1 MNVTIGSLRHGHT
14 RAHTVAHTK
23 ITKSTGSRLQKYR
36 LKGTKFPVARNSGK
50 GDAYANIQDPW

>member
-1 MNVTIGSLRHGHT
+1 MNVTIGSLRHGRT
-14 RAHTVAHTK
+14 RAHTHTK

>member
-1 MNVTIGSLRHGHT
+1 MNVTIGSLRHGRT
-14 RAHTVAHTK
+14 RAHTVAYTK

-36 LKGTKFPVARNSGK
+36 LKDTKFPVARNSGK

>member
-1 MNVTIGSLRHGHT
+1 MAAHARTHT
-14 RAHTVAHTK
+14 LAHTK